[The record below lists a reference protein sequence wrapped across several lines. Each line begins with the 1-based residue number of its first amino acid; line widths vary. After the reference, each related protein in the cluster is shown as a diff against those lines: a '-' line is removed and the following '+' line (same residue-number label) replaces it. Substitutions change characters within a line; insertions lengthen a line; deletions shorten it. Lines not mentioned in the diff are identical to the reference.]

1 MSEIIFQNLIYDEN
15 AILNLYNENEWIA
28 YINDKQ
34 SLFRGIKNSLDIIAA
49 YDNGLLVG
57 MIRTVG
63 DRETIIY
70 IQDILVL
77 PQYQR
82 RGIGTIL
89 LKRIIDKYKTVR
101 QIVLATDNTIKTSKF
116 YESIGMESYEK
127 SDIVGFRV
135 KK

>member
-101 QIVLATDNTIKTSKF
+101 QIVLATDNTIKTSNF
-116 YESIGMESYEK
+116 YKSIGMESYEK